1 MRVGDSHHTAEAKS
15 KTIVY
20 NVDRAIIVIRLTT
33 TIFNHGQCL
42 GPHVNPSASMY
53 CTKPTQINGGFT
65 LTWYENVPKSGISIG
80 IWLQICGKMIH
91 FHQKEFTYAVS
102 SHSISL
108 GRWPETIN
116 GG

>member
-42 GPHVNPSASMY
+42 GPHVNPSVY
-53 CTKPTQINGGFT
+53 CTNTDK
-65 LTWYENVPKSGISIG
+65 WGIYTD
-80 IWLQICGKMIH
+80 M
-91 FHQKEFTYAVS
+91 V
-102 SHSISL
+102 
-108 GRWPETIN
+108 
-116 GG
+116 